1 MADFDVVLR
10 GGIVIDGTQAQRYQ
24 SDVGIRNG
32 RIARIGRLR
41 ATDGRR
47 VLDAEGMIV
56 APGVIDL
63 HTHYD
68 AQLFWD
74 PYLTLS
80 GWHGVTSV
88 VIGNCGFGF
97 APMRPEMRERA
108 MLTMTRVEAIPYE
121 SMKRGLP
128 WDWVTYPEF
137 LDSVDRAPKALN
149 VLPYVPIA
157 PLLSWVL
164 GFERAKAG
172 VMPTDAEH
180 QELRRLLHQA
190 MDAGGCG
197 WSAQRLHPDGPGAVQ
212 RDYDGGPMV
221 TDVMHD
227 ATALH
232 LAEVLAERN
241 QGFMQTALA
250 TTDGA
255 HDFAHIEEL
264 ARVSGR
270 PILYNVVQSFVRLPE
285 AHRALIAWLDGCR
298 QRGLRVYGQ
307 GVTTT
312 AAFTF
317 TFEDWN
323 LFDDDAAWVEATLG
337 TPAERKRK
345 LADPARRARLRDYPS
360 GIVTVPIPAMTILD
374 CFTPETKPFENLTVA
389 EVAERTGKHPV
400 DAMLDVAVRDD
411 LRTVFYAEPA
421 NVDRAALREIVAYP
435 WIVPGVSDGGAHTK
449 FFTGGRY
456 PTEFLARI
464 VREEDMCSLEHAHWR
479 LSALPAHCAGFRD
492 RGTLVEGAP
501 ADIIVYDLEQLAC
514 LPTEVAHDLPGG
526 EWRRI
531 QRARGYRF
539 VLVNGEVTIEDDRE
553 TGRHAG
559 RLLRHGA
566 LDAPRANPAPASSA
580 A

>member
-1 MADFDVVLR
+1 MNDFD
-10 GGIVIDGTQAQRYQ
+10 IVIRDGVVVDGTGTQRYRA
-24 SDVGIRNG
+24 DVGIRDG
-32 RIARIGRLR
+32 RIADIGRLR
-41 ATDGRR
+41 SSAAAR
-47 VLDAEGMIV
+47 VLDAGGAIV
-56 APGVIDL
+56 APGFIDL

-97 APMRPEMRERA
+97 APMRPELRDRA
-108 MLTMTRVEAIPYE
+108 MLTMTRVEAIPHE
-121 SMKRGLP
+121 SMRRGLP

-137 LDSVDRAPKALN
+137 LDSVDRQAKAVN

-157 PLLSWVL
+157 PLLVWVL

-172 VMPTDAEH
+172 AMPTEAEH
-180 QELRRLLHQA
+180 GELCRLLDEA

-221 TDVMHD
+221 TDVMND
-227 ATALH
+227 ETARR
-232 LAEVLAERN
+232 LAGVLAARN
-241 QGFMQTALA
+241 QGFMQMALA
-250 TTDGA
+250 TADGA

-264 ARVSGR
+264 SELSGR
-270 PILYNVVQSFVRLPE
+270 PILYNVVQSFVRHPE
-285 AHRALIAWLDGCR
+285 AHRALIAWLDSCR
-298 QRGLRVYGQ
+298 QRGVRVYGQ

-323 LFDDDAAWVEATLG
+323 LFDDDEAWLDATIG
-337 TPAERKRK
+337 TPAERKAK
-345 LADPARRARLRDYPS
+345 LADPARRPRLREYQS
-360 GIVTVPIPAMTILD
+360 GIVTVGIPDITILE
-374 CFTPETKPFENLTVA
+374 CFTEATRPFENLTVG
-389 EVAERTGKHPV
+389 EVAARTGKHPV
-400 DAMLDVAVRDD
+400 DAMLDIAVADD
-411 LRTVFYAEPA
+411 LRTVFYASPA
-421 NVDRAALREIVAYP
+421 NVDRDALREIIEYA
-435 WIVPGVSDGGAHTK
+435 WILPGVSDGGAHTK

-456 PTEFLARI
+456 PTEFLSRI
-464 VREEDMCSLEHAHWR
+464 VREEAMCSLEHAHWR

-492 RGTLVEGAP
+492 RGTLAVGAP
-501 ADIIVYDLEQLAC
+501 ADVVVYDLERLAC
-514 LPTEVAHDLPGG
+514 LPSEVAHDLPGG

-539 VLVNGEVTIEDDRE
+539 VLVNGAVTIEDDRE
-553 TGRHAG
+553 TGVHSG

-566 LDAPRANPAPASSA
+566 L
-580 A
+580 

>member
-1 MADFDVVLR
+1 MQDFDVIIKD
-10 GGIVIDGTQAQRYQ
+10 GIVIDGTGAQRYRA
-24 SDVGIRNG
+24 DVGIRGG
-32 RIARIGRLR
+32 RIAKIGRLPS
-41 ATDGRR
+41 AASRR
-47 VLDAEGMIV
+47 TLDAGGMVV
-56 APGVIDL
+56 APGFVDL

-80 GWHGVTSV
+80 GWHGVTSA

-97 APMRPEMRERA
+97 APIRPEMRERA

-121 SMKRGLP
+121 SMRSGLP

-137 LDSVDRAPKALN
+137 LGSVDRAPKAVN
-149 VLPYVPIA
+149 VLPYVPVA
-157 PLLSWVL
+157 PLLIWVM

-172 VMPTDAEH
+172 VLPTEAEH
-180 QELRRLLHQA
+180 RELCRLLGEA

-197 WSAQRLHPDGPGAVQ
+197 WSAQRLHPEGPGSVQ

-227 ATALH
+227 ETALRF
-232 LAEVLAERN
+232 AAVLAERN
-241 QGFMQTALA
+241 QGFMQMALA
-250 TTDGA
+250 TADGS
-255 HDFAHIEEL
+255 HDFQHIEQL
-264 ARVSGR
+264 AEVSGR
-270 PILYNVVQSFVRLPE
+270 PILYNVVQSFVRHPE
-285 AHRALIAWLDGCR
+285 AHRVLIAWLDSCR
-298 QRGLRVYGQ
+298 QRGVRVYGQ

-323 LFDDDAAWVEATLG
+323 LFDDDPAWMEATVG
-337 TPAERKRK
+337 SVAERKQK
-345 LADPARRARLRDYPS
+345 LADPARRPRLRDYQS
-360 GIVTVPIPAMTILD
+360 GIVTVPIPDITIVD
-374 CFTPETKPFENLTVA
+374 AFAPETKPFENLTIA
-389 EVAERTGKHPV
+389 EVAARTGKHPV
-400 DAMLDVAVRDD
+400 DAMLDVAVADD

-421 NVDRAALREIVAYP
+421 NVNREALREIVGYE

-456 PTEFLARI
+456 PTEFLSRI
-464 VREEDMCSLEHAHWR
+464 VREEAMCSLEHAHWR

-492 RGTLVEGAP
+492 RGTLAEGAP
-501 ADIIVYDLEQLAC
+501 ADIVVYDLAKLEC
-514 LPTEVAHDLPGG
+514 LPSEVVHDFPGG

-539 VLVNGEVTIEDDRE
+539 VLVNGEVTIEDDCE
-553 TGRHAG
+553 TGRHSG

-566 LDAPRANPAPASSA
+566 MQ
-580 A
+580 

>member
-1 MADFDVVLR
+1 MADFDLIIKD
-10 GGIVIDGTQAQRYQ
+10 GIVIDGTGSQRYRA
-24 SDVGIRNG
+24 DVGIRAG
-32 RIARIGRLR
+32 RVATLGRLKTTDAKR
-41 ATDGRR
+41 A
-47 VLDAEGMIV
+47 LDATGMIV
-56 APGVIDL
+56 APGFIDL

-68 AQLFWD
+68 AQLFCD

-108 MLTMTRVEAIPYE
+108 MLTMTRVEAIPHE
-121 SMKRGLP
+121 SMRRGLP
-128 WDWVTYPEF
+128 WDWITYPEF
-137 LDSVDRAPKALN
+137 LDSVERRPKALN
-149 VLPYVPIA
+149 VLPYVPVA
-157 PLLSWVL
+157 PLLVWVL

-172 VMPTDAEH
+172 VMPTESEH
-180 QELRRLLHQA
+180 RELRRLLHEG

-197 WSAQRLHPDGPGAVQ
+197 WSAQRLHPEGPGAVQ

-221 TDVMHD
+221 TDIMHD
-227 ATALH
+227 ETALE

-241 QGFMQTALA
+241 HGFMQMALA

-255 HDFAHIEEL
+255 HDFAHIEQL
-264 ARVSGR
+264 AEVSGR
-270 PILYNVVQSFVRLPE
+270 PILYNVVQSFVRYPE
-285 AHRALIAWLDGCR
+285 AHRGLIAWLDSCR
-298 QRGLRVYGQ
+298 QRGVRVYGQ

-323 LFDDDAAWVEATLG
+323 LFDDHPAWVEATVG
-337 TPAERKRK
+337 TTAERKQK
-345 LADPARRARLRDYPS
+345 LADPARRPQLRAYDS
-360 GIVTVPIPAMTILD
+360 GIVTVPIGRIVVLD
-374 CFTPETKPFENLTVA
+374 CFTPATKPFENLTVA

-400 DAMLDVAVRDD
+400 DAMLGIAVADD

-421 NVDRAALREIVAYP
+421 NVDRDALREIIDYE

-464 VREEDMCSLEHAHWR
+464 VREEAMCSLEHAHWR
-479 LSALPAHCAGFRD
+479 LAALPAHCAGFRD

-501 ADIIVYDLEQLAC
+501 ADIVVYDLARLAC
-514 LPTEVAHDLPGG
+514 LPAEVAHDLPGG

-553 TGRHAG
+553 TGVHSG
-559 RLLRHGA
+559 RLLRHGTT
-566 LDAPRANPAPASSA
+566 
-580 A
+580 

>member
-1 MADFDVVLR
+1 MADFDVLVQ
-10 GGIVIDGTQAQRYQ
+10 GGIVVDGTGAQRYRA
-24 SDVGIRNG
+24 DLGIRDG
-32 RIARIGRLR
+32 RIAAIGRLR
-41 ATDGRR
+41 RSDARR
-47 VLDAEGMIV
+47 TLDAGGAMV
-56 APGVIDL
+56 APGFIDL

-97 APMRPEMRERA
+97 APIAPELRERS

-137 LDSVDRAPKALN
+137 LDSVDRRPKAVN
-149 VLPYVPIA
+149 ILPYVPIA
-157 PLLSWVL
+157 PLLIWVL

-172 VMPTDAEH
+172 AKPTDAEH
-180 QELRRLLHQA
+180 RELRRLLHES

-221 TDVMHD
+221 TDIMHD
-227 ATALH
+227 ETALE

-241 QGFMQTALA
+241 QGFMQMALA
-250 TTDGA
+250 TADGG
-255 HDFAHIEEL
+255 HDFQHVEQL
-264 ARVSGR
+264 AAVSGR
-270 PILYNVVQSFVRLPE
+270 PILYNVVQSFVRIPE
-285 AHRALIAWLDGCR
+285 AHRVLLGWIDSCR
-298 QRGLRVYGQ
+298 TRGNRVYGQ

-312 AAFTF
+312 SAFTF

-323 LFDDDAAWVEATLG
+323 LFDDSAAWVEATLG
-337 TPAERKRK
+337 TTAERKQK
-345 LADPARRARLRDYPS
+345 LADPARRERLREYDS
-360 GIVTVPIPAMTILD
+360 GIVTVGIADIVMLD
-374 CFTPETKPFENLTVA
+374 CFTEQTKPFENLTIG
-389 EVAERTGKHPV
+389 EVAAKTGKHPV
-400 DAMLDVAVRDD
+400 DVMLDVAVADD

-421 NVDRAALREIVAYP
+421 NVNRDAMREIIAYP
-435 WIVPGVSDGGAHTK
+435 WIIPGVSDGGAHTK

-456 PTEFLARI
+456 PTEFISRI
-464 VREEDMCSLEHAHWR
+464 VREESMCSLEHAHWR

-492 RGTLVEGAP
+492 RGTLVEGAA
-501 ADIIVYDLEQLAC
+501 ADLVVYDFDGLEI
-514 LPTEVAHDLPGG
+514 LPAEVVHDFPGG

-531 QRARGYRF
+531 QRAKGYRF
-539 VLVNGEVTIEDDRE
+539 VLVNGEVTIENDRE
-553 TGRHAG
+553 THEYSG
-559 RLLRHGA
+559 RLLRHGGSRA
-566 LDAPRANPAPASSA
+566 GAPSLRKAS
-580 A
+580 

>member
-1 MADFDVVLR
+1 MADFDVVIR
-10 GGIVIDGTQAQRYQ
+10 DGIVIDGTQSQRYRA
-24 SDVGIRNG
+24 DVGIRGG
-32 RIARIGRLR
+32 RIARIGRLGS
-41 ATDGRR
+41 ASARR
-47 VLDAEGMIV
+47 VLDASGMIV
-56 APGVIDL
+56 APGFIDL

-121 SMKRGLP
+121 AMRRGLP
-128 WDWVTYPEF
+128 WTWVTYPEF
-137 LDSVDRAPKALN
+137 LDSVERAPKALN
-149 VLPYVPIA
+149 VLPYVPVA
-157 PLLSWVL
+157 PLLIWVL
-164 GFERAKAG
+164 GFARAKAG
-172 VMPTDAEH
+172 AMPTDAEH
-180 QELRRLLHQA
+180 RELRRLLAEA

-212 RDYDGGPMV
+212 RDCDGGPMV

-227 ATALH
+227 ETALH
-232 LAEVLAERN
+232 FAAVLAERN
-241 QGFMQTALA
+241 RGFMQMALA
-250 TTDGA
+250 TADGA
-255 HDFAHIEEL
+255 HDFTHIEQL
-264 ARVSGR
+264 AEVSGR
-270 PILYNVVQSFVRLPE
+270 PILYNVVQSFVRIPE
-285 AHRALIAWLDGCR
+285 AHRTLIAWLDSCR
-298 QRGLRVYGQ
+298 QRGVRVYGQ

-323 LFDDDAAWVEATLG
+323 LFDDDAAWVEATVG
-337 TPAERKRK
+337 TVAERKAK
-345 LADPARRARLRDYPS
+345 LADAARRPGLRGYES
-360 GIVTVPIPAMTILD
+360 GIVTVPIPRITILD
-374 CFTPETKPFENLTVA
+374 CFTPETKPFENLTIA

-400 DAMLDVAVRDD
+400 DAMLDIAVADD

-421 NVDRAALREIVAYP
+421 NVDRAALREIIDYE

-456 PTEFLARI
+456 PTEFLSRI
-464 VREEDMCSLEHAHWR
+464 VREEQMCSLEHAHWR

-501 ADIIVYDLEQLAC
+501 ADVVVYDLERLAC
-514 LPTEVAHDLPGG
+514 LPAEIAHDFPGG

-539 VLVNGEVTIEDDRE
+539 VLVNGEVTIEEDRE
-553 TGRHAG
+553 TGTHAG

-566 LDAPRANPAPASSA
+566 A
-580 A
+580 

>member
-1 MADFDVVLR
+1 MADFDLVIKD
-10 GGIVIDGTQAQRYQ
+10 GIVIDGTRSQRYRA
-24 SDVGIRNG
+24 DVGIRAG
-32 RIARIGRLR
+32 RVAALGRLR
-41 ATDGRR
+41 TTDAARA
-47 VLDAEGMIV
+47 LDATGMIV
-56 APGVIDL
+56 APGFIDL

-108 MLTMTRVEAIPYE
+108 MLTMTRVEAIPHE
-121 SMKRGLP
+121 SMRQGLP

-137 LDSVDRAPKALN
+137 LDSVERRPKALN
-149 VLPYVPIA
+149 VLPYVPVA
-157 PLLSWVL
+157 PLLVWVL

-172 VMPTDAEH
+172 AMPTDAEH
-180 QELRRLLHQA
+180 RELRRLLHEG

-197 WSAQRLHPDGPGAVQ
+197 WSAQRLHPEGPGAVQ

-221 TDVMHD
+221 TDIMHD
-227 ATALH
+227 ATALQ
-232 LAEVLAERN
+232 LAERN
-241 QGFMQTALA
+241 HGFMQMALA
-250 TTDGA
+250 TADGA
-255 HDFAHIEEL
+255 HDFAHIEQL
-264 ARVSGR
+264 AEVSGR
-270 PILYNVVQSFVRLPE
+270 PILYNVVQSFVRYPE
-285 AHRALIAWLDGCR
+285 AHRGLIAWLDACR
-298 QRGLRVYGQ
+298 RRGVRVYGQ

-323 LFDDDAAWVEATLG
+323 LFDDDPAWVEATVG
-337 TPAERKRK
+337 TVAERKRK
-345 LADPARRARLRDYPS
+345 LADPARRPRLRAYDS
-360 GIVTVPIPAMTILD
+360 GIVTVPIAETVVLD
-374 CFTPETKPFENLTVA
+374 CFTPATKPFENLTIA

-400 DAMLDVAVRDD
+400 DAMLDLAVADD

-421 NVDRAALREIVAYP
+421 NVDRAALREIIDYE

-456 PTEFLARI
+456 PTEFLSRI
-464 VREEDMCSLEHAHWR
+464 VREEQMCSLEHAHWR

-501 ADIIVYDLEQLAC
+501 ADIVVYDPERLEC
-514 LPTEVAHDLPGG
+514 LPTEVAHDFPGG

-539 VLVNGEVTIEDDRE
+539 VLVNGGVTIEDDRE
-553 TGRHAG
+553 TGIYSG

-566 LDAPRANPAPASSA
+566 L
-580 A
+580 

>member
-1 MADFDVVLR
+1 MAELDVIVKD
-10 GGIVIDGTQAQRYQ
+10 GVVIDGTQSQRYRA
-24 SDVGIRNG
+24 DVGIRDG
-32 RIARIGRLR
+32 RIAVIGKLR
-41 ATDGRR
+41 ASQASR
-47 VLDAEGMIV
+47 VLDASGMIV
-56 APGVIDL
+56 APGFIDL

-97 APMRPEMRERA
+97 APIRPEMRERA

-121 SMKRGLP
+121 SMRCGLP

-137 LDSVDRAPKALN
+137 LDSVDRRPKAVN
-149 VLPYVPIA
+149 VLPYMPIA
-157 PLLSWVL
+157 PLLVWVL
-164 GFERAKAG
+164 GFDRAKAG
-172 VMPTDAEH
+172 ELPTDAEH
-180 QELRRLLHQA
+180 ATLRRLLHES
-190 MDAGGCG
+190 MDAGACG

-221 TDVMHD
+221 TDVMRD
-227 ATALH
+227 ETALQ

-241 QGFMQTALA
+241 EGFMQMTLA
-250 TTDGA
+250 TADGA
-255 HDFAHIEEL
+255 HDFLHLEQL
-264 ARVSGR
+264 AETSGR
-270 PILYNVVQSFVRLPE
+270 PLLYNVVQSFVRVPE
-285 AHRALIAWLDGCR
+285 AHRAQIAWLDSCR
-298 QRGLRVYGQ
+298 QRGIRVYGQ

-323 LFDDDAAWVEATLG
+323 LFDDDPAWVDATIG
-337 TPAERKRK
+337 TVAERKRK
-345 LADPARRARLRDYPS
+345 LADPARRARLRQYDS
-360 GIVTVPIPAMTILD
+360 GIVTVGIADIVVLD
-374 CFTPETKPFENLTVA
+374 AFTPQTKPFENLTLR

-400 DAMLDVAVRDD
+400 DAMLDIAVADD
-411 LRTVFYAEPA
+411 LKTVFYAEPA
-421 NVDRAALREIVAYP
+421 NVNRDSLREIIAHS
-435 WIVPGVSDGGAHTK
+435 WIIPGVSDGGAHTK

-456 PTEFLARI
+456 PTEFLSRI
-464 VREEDMCSLEHAHWR
+464 VREESMCSLEHAHWR

-492 RGTLVEGAP
+492 RGTITEGAA
-501 ADIIVYDLEQLAC
+501 ADLVVYDFDRLQSE
-514 LPTEVAHDLPGG
+514 PVEVAHDVPGG

-539 VLVNGEVTIEDDRE
+539 VLVNGEVTIEEDRE
-553 TGRHAG
+553 TDIHSG

-566 LDAPRANPAPASSA
+566 LGGRASASRTA

>member
-1 MADFDVVLR
+1 MSDFDVIVQ
-10 GGIVIDGTQAQRYQ
+10 GGIVVDGTGTQRYRA
-24 SDVGIRNG
+24 DVGIRDG
-32 RIARIGRLR
+32 RIAELGRLR
-41 ATDGRR
+41 SSAGTRL
-47 VLDAEGMIV
+47 LDAGGMIV
-56 APGVIDL
+56 APGFVDL

-108 MLTMTRVEAIPYE
+108 MLTMTRVEAIPHD
-121 SMKRGLP
+121 SMRRGLP

-137 LDSVDRAPKALN
+137 LDSVERRPKAVN
-149 VLPYVPIA
+149 ILPYVPVA
-157 PLLSWVL
+157 PLLVWVL

-172 VMPTDAEH
+172 AMPTAAEH
-180 QELRRLLHQA
+180 RELRRLLHEA

-197 WSAQRLHPDGPGAVQ
+197 WSAQRLHPEGPGAVQ

-227 ATALH
+227 ETALE

-241 QGFMQTALA
+241 HGFMQMALA
-250 TTDGA
+250 TADGA
-255 HDFAHIEEL
+255 HDFAHIERL
-264 ARVSGR
+264 AETSGR
-270 PILYNVVQSFVRLPE
+270 PILYNVVQSFVRHPE
-285 AHRALIAWLDGCR
+285 AHRVLIAWLDSCR
-298 QRGLRVYGQ
+298 QRGVRVYGQ

-323 LFDDDAAWVEATLG
+323 LFDDDPAWVEATVG

-345 LADPARRARLRDYPS
+345 LADPARRPRLRSYES
-360 GIVTVPIPAMTILD
+360 GIVTVPIPAITILD
-374 CFTPETKPFENLTVA
+374 CFTAETKPFENLTIA

-400 DAMLDVAVRDD
+400 DAMLDIAVADD

-421 NVDRAALREIVAYP
+421 NVDRSALREIIDYE
-435 WIVPGVSDGGAHTK
+435 WILPGVSDGGAHTK

-456 PTEFLARI
+456 PTEFLGRI
-464 VREEDMCSLEHAHWR
+464 VREEAMCSLEHAHWR

-492 RGTLVEGAP
+492 RGTLSEGAP
-501 ADIIVYDLEQLAC
+501 ADIVVYDLEKLAC
-514 LPTEVAHDLPGG
+514 LPTEVAHDFPGG

-553 TGRHAG
+553 TGTHSG

-566 LDAPRANPAPASSA
+566 L
-580 A
+580 

>member
-1 MADFDVVLR
+1 MRDFDIVIR
-10 GGIVIDGTQAQRYQ
+10 DGIVIDGTGAQRFRA
-24 SDVGIRNG
+24 DVGIRDG

-41 ATDGRR
+41 SSDGVRA
-47 VLDAEGMIV
+47 LDAAGAIV
-56 APGVIDL
+56 APGFIDL

-121 SMKRGLP
+121 SMRQGLP

-137 LDSVDRAPKALN
+137 LDSVDRRPKAIN

-157 PLLSWVL
+157 PLLIWVL

-172 VMPTDAEH
+172 ELPSEAEH
-180 QELRRLLHQA
+180 RELRRLLNEA
-190 MDAGGCG
+190 MNAGGCG

-221 TDVMHD
+221 TDIMHD

-241 QGFMQTALA
+241 QGFMQMALA
-250 TTDGA
+250 TADGA
-255 HDFAHIEEL
+255 HDFAHIEQL
-264 ARVSGR
+264 AEVSGR
-270 PILYNVVQSFVRLPE
+270 PLLYNVVQSFVRIPD
-285 AHRALIAWLDGCR
+285 AHRALLAWLDSCR
-298 QRGLRVYGQ
+298 QRGIRVYGQ

-323 LFDDDAAWVEATLG
+323 LFDDDAAWLDATIG

-345 LADPARRARLRDYPS
+345 LADPARRARLREYRS
-360 GIVTVPIPAMTILD
+360 GIVTVDIPDIMVLD
-374 CFTPETKPFENLTVA
+374 CFTPETRRFENLTVA
-389 EVAERTGKHPV
+389 EVAAQTGKHAV
-400 DAMLDVAVRDD
+400 DAMLDLAVADD

-421 NVDRAALREIVAYP
+421 NVNRDSLREIIDYAWVL
-435 WIVPGVSDGGAHTK
+435 PGVSDGGAHTK

-456 PTEFLARI
+456 PTEFLSRI
-464 VREEDMCSLEHAHWR
+464 VREEAMCSLEHAHWR

-501 ADIIVYDLEQLAC
+501 ADVVVYDLQKLGS

-539 VLVNGEVTIEDDRE
+539 VLVNGEVTIENDRE
-553 TGRHAG
+553 TGTHSG

-566 LDAPRANPAPASSA
+566 M
-580 A
+580 

>member
-1 MADFDVVLR
+1 MSDFDVIVKD
-10 GGIVIDGTQAQRYQ
+10 GMVIDGTQSQRYRA
-24 SDVGIRNG
+24 DVGVREG
-32 RIARIGRLR
+32 RIAAIGRLD
-41 ATDGRR
+41 ASDGRR
-47 VLDAEGMIV
+47 VLDASGMIV
-56 APGVIDL
+56 APGFIDL

-97 APMRPEMRERA
+97 APIAPELRERS

-137 LDSVDRAPKALN
+137 LDSVDRRPKAVN
-149 VLPYVPIA
+149 ILPYVPIA
-157 PLLSWVL
+157 PLLIWVL

-172 VMPTDAEH
+172 AKPTDAEH
-180 QELRRLLHQA
+180 RELRRLLHES

-221 TDVMHD
+221 TDIMHD
-227 ATALH
+227 ETALE

-241 QGFMQTALA
+241 QGFMQMALA
-250 TTDGA
+250 TADGG
-255 HDFAHIEEL
+255 HDFQHVEQL
-264 ARVSGR
+264 AAVSGR
-270 PILYNVVQSFVRLPE
+270 PILYNVVQSFVRIPE
-285 AHRALIAWLDGCR
+285 AHRVLLGWIDSCR
-298 QRGLRVYGQ
+298 TRGNRVYGQ

-312 AAFTF
+312 SAFTF

-323 LFDDDAAWVEATLG
+323 LFDDSAAWVEATLG
-337 TPAERKRK
+337 TTAERKQK
-345 LADPARRARLRDYPS
+345 LADPARRERLREYDS
-360 GIVTVPIPAMTILD
+360 GIVTVGIADIVMLD
-374 CFTPETKPFENLTVA
+374 CFTEQTKPFENLTIG
-389 EVAERTGKHPV
+389 EVAAKTGKHPV
-400 DAMLDVAVRDD
+400 DVMLDVAVADD

-421 NVDRAALREIVAYP
+421 NVNRDAMREIIAYP
-435 WIVPGVSDGGAHTK
+435 WIIPGVSDGGAHTK

-456 PTEFLARI
+456 PTEFISRI
-464 VREEDMCSLEHAHWR
+464 VREESMCSLEHAHWR

-492 RGTLVEGAP
+492 RGTLVEGAA
-501 ADIIVYDLEQLAC
+501 ADLVVYDFDGLEI
-514 LPTEVAHDLPGG
+514 LPAEVVHDFPGG

-531 QRARGYRF
+531 QRAKGYRF
-539 VLVNGEVTIEDDRE
+539 VLVNGEVTIENDRE
-553 TGRHAG
+553 THEYSG
-559 RLLRHGA
+559 RLLRHGGSRA
-566 LDAPRANPAPASSA
+566 GAPSLRKAS
-580 A
+580 

>member
-1 MADFDVVLR
+1 MADFDVLVS
-10 GGIVIDGTQAQRYQ
+10 GGILIDGTGTQRYRA
-24 SDVGIRNG
+24 DVGIRDG
-32 RIARIGRLR
+32 RVAAIGRLR
-41 ATDGRR
+41 ASDARR
-47 VLDAEGMIV
+47 VLDAGGALV
-56 APGVIDL
+56 APGFIDL

-97 APMRPEMRERA
+97 APMRPELRDRA

-121 SMKRGLP
+121 SMRHGLP

-137 LDSVDRAPKALN
+137 LDSVDRRPKAVN
-149 VLPYVPIA
+149 VLPYVPIG
-157 PLLSWVL
+157 PLLVWVL

-172 VMPTDAEH
+172 ALPTAAEH
-180 QELRRLLHQA
+180 RELRRLLGEA

-197 WSAQRLHPDGPGAVQ
+197 WSAQRLHPEGPGAVQ
-212 RDYDGGPMV
+212 RDYDGSPMV

-227 ATALH
+227 ATALE

-241 QGFMQTALA
+241 QGFMQMALA
-250 TTDGA
+250 TADGA
-255 HDFAHIEEL
+255 HDFVHLEEL
-264 ARVSGR
+264 AQVSGR
-270 PILYNVVQSFVRLPE
+270 PLLYNVVQSFVHFPE
-285 AHRALIAWLDGCR
+285 AHRALIAWLDSCR
-298 QRGLRVYGQ
+298 QRGVRVYGQ

-323 LFDDDAAWVEATLG
+323 LFDDDAAWAEATVG
-337 TPAERKRK
+337 PPAERRLK
-345 LADPARRARLRDYPS
+345 LADPARRARLRAYE
-360 GIVTVPIPAMTILD
+360 GGVVTVPIPDILVVD
-374 CFTPETKPFENLTVA
+374 CFTPETKPFENLTVGEIA
-389 EVAERTGKHPV
+389 ARTGKHPV
-400 DAMLDVAVRDD
+400 DAMLDVAVADD

-421 NVDRAALREIVAYP
+421 NVNRAALREIVDYP
-435 WIVPGVSDGGAHTK
+435 WILPGVSDGGAHTK

-456 PTEFLARI
+456 PTEFLGRI
-464 VREEDMCSLEHAHWR
+464 VREEAMCSLEHAHWR

-501 ADIIVYDLEQLAC
+501 ADLVVYDLERLEC
-514 LPTEVAHDLPGG
+514 LPAEVAHDLPGG
-526 EWRRI
+526 EWRRV
-531 QRARGYRF
+531 QRARGYRW

-553 TGRHAG
+553 TGNHSG

-566 LDAPRANPAPASSA
+566 A
-580 A
+580 

>member
-1 MADFDVVLR
+1 MADFDLVIKD
-10 GGIVIDGTQAQRYQ
+10 GIVIDGTRSQRYRA
-24 SDVGIRNG
+24 DIGIRAG
-32 RIARIGRLR
+32 RVAALGRLR
-41 ATDGRR
+41 TTDAARA
-47 VLDAEGMIV
+47 LDATGMIV
-56 APGVIDL
+56 APGFIDL

-108 MLTMTRVEAIPYE
+108 MLTMTRVEAIPHE
-121 SMKRGLP
+121 SMRQGLP

-137 LDSVDRAPKALN
+137 LDSVERRPKALN
-149 VLPYVPIA
+149 VLPYVPVA
-157 PLLSWVL
+157 PLLVWVL

-172 VMPTDAEH
+172 AMPTDAEH
-180 QELRRLLHQA
+180 RELRRLLHEG

-197 WSAQRLHPDGPGAVQ
+197 WSAQRLHPEGPGAVQ

-221 TDVMHD
+221 TDIMHD
-227 ATALH
+227 ATALQ

-241 QGFMQTALA
+241 HGFMQMALA
-250 TTDGA
+250 TADGA
-255 HDFAHIEEL
+255 HDFAHIEQL
-264 ARVSGR
+264 AEVSGR
-270 PILYNVVQSFVRLPE
+270 PILYNVVQSFVRYPE
-285 AHRALIAWLDGCR
+285 AHRGLIAWHDACR
-298 QRGLRVYGQ
+298 RRGVRVYGQ

-323 LFDDDAAWVEATLG
+323 LFDDDPAWVEATVG
-337 TPAERKRK
+337 TVAERKRK
-345 LADPARRARLRDYPS
+345 LADPARRPRLRAYDS
-360 GIVTVPIPAMTILD
+360 GIVTVPIAETVVLD
-374 CFTPETKPFENLTVA
+374 CFTPATKPFENLTIA

-400 DAMLDVAVRDD
+400 DAMLDLAVADD

-421 NVDRAALREIVAYP
+421 NVDRAALREIIDYE

-456 PTEFLARI
+456 PTEFLSRI
-464 VREEDMCSLEHAHWR
+464 VREEQMCSLEHAHWR

-501 ADIIVYDLEQLAC
+501 ADIVVYDPERLEC
-514 LPTEVAHDLPGG
+514 LPTEVAHDFPGG

-539 VLVNGEVTIEDDRE
+539 VLVNGGVTIEDDRE
-553 TGRHAG
+553 TGIYSG

-566 LDAPRANPAPASSA
+566 L
-580 A
+580 